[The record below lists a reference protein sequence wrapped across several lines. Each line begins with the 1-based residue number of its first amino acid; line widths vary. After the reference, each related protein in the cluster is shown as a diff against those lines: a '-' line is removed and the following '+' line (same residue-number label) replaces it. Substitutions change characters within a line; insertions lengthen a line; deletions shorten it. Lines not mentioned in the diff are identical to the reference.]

1 MIRGLY
7 TAAAGLATAAL
18 RLGVASNNVANASTP
33 GYKQDR
39 LPEEVGKA
47 LDLRKMATDSN
58 GRAIGSIT
66 LGPTSGL
73 AELDLSGGP
82 LQETG
87 NALDVAIG
95 GRGFFAVSGPDG
107 AVRYTRDGGFTVD
120 SEGMLRSRS
129 GFAVLDQDGQ
139 PIQAGQGPVE
149 LGTDGTLTVN
159 GEEAGRL
166 MIVDFAPEQTLR
178 KEGSGMFSID
188 GDGQP
193 LPATDVQLYQ
203 GYLEGSNVDLT
214 ESMVAV
220 MGLVRAYE
228 ANQRL
233 LMAQDE
239 SLSRAVNEIG
249 KV

>member
-7 TAAAGLATAAL
+7 TAAAGLATVAL

-47 LDLRKMATDSN
+47 LDLRRMATDGD

-66 LGPTSGL
+66 LGPRSGL

-95 GRGFFAVSGPDG
+95 GRGFFALRGPDG
-107 AVRYTRDGGFTVD
+107 QVRYTRDGGFSVD
-120 SEGMLRSRS
+120 SEGTLRARN
-129 GFAVLDQDGQ
+129 GFAVLNQDGEPVQ
-139 PIQAGQGPVE
+139 LGQGPVE
-149 LGTDGTLTVN
+149 VGADGTLIEN
-159 GEEAGRL
+159 GEEASRL
-166 MIVDFAPEQTLR
+166 MIVDLAPQQTLK
-178 KEGSGMFSID
+178 KEGGGLFSLD

-233 LMAQDE
+233 MMAQDE
-239 SLSRAVNEIG
+239 SLNRAVNEIG